1 MLIIENKIK
10 EKEIEKE
17 INIDLAIVA
26 SQWFK
31 VANYNRSAEKTKG
44 KQPLCQTRKV
54 YVEDKESAIFRS
66 SNGERKG

>member
-1 MLIIENKIK
+1 MSYSVTYPPTLIIEKKRK

-31 VANYNRSAEKTKG
+31 VANYNNSDLECAAWAA
-44 KQPLCQTRKV
+44 QL
-54 YVEDKESAIFRS
+54 ESYYT
-66 SNGERKG
+66 